1 MVIIYL
7 ILVFFFVEWSL
18 KGSSDE
24 IFILI
29 DSNVVEYKGIIN
41 FFFLFGVS
49 GKKYKLIRK

>member
-41 FFFLFGVS
+41 FFFYLVLVV
-49 GKKYKLIRK
+49 KNIN